1 MLMNNKQLLKIM
13 PESTQLPYYVDT
25 ASGRVITRE
34 ASNLPFVYWPN
45 GLPCVEANAYMLKLW
60 SKHLSRRTRGGT
72 IAEYAKNISPII
84 RFCFNN
90 KINFTELTD
99 NRFTQFI
106 NSLNIRTTAGDS
118 IRTTNSILTIGRRT
132 IAFLS
137 FIEEYHFIDN
147 LIGSQGCSIVIESKS
162 FSFYTKS
169 GQNKKLYWHH
179 SSFPQPSPIKS
190 KSPVSIDVVKK
201 LKLSALKTSDKHLRL
216 RRKVMLFAYEITGG
230 RRVEI
235 VHLKVKDIIEAL
247 NTNDSSP
254 LLSMFTAK
262 KGKIRKV
269 PVPRGFLQD
278 CMFYVDMSRKRIIRN
293 TIGLNNDHGYLLINH
308 RTGKP
313 LKAETLTGEMNR
325 LCQISNVDTSLGH
338 GHLFRHGFITRIMVD
353 LISRHNINNKDE
365 FRRALINSE
374 ALKLELQQY
383 TGHNNSTSLDTYID
397 LAFNEITNYKETMST
412 VMVIRSTEL
421 MFEKLMLETEEAT
434 FHNTIT
440 SDVIDKM
447 QTIIHQFRKSV
458 LMNDED

>member
-1 MLMNNKQLLKIM
+1 MMNNKKLLNILSD
-13 PESTQLPYYVDT
+13 STQLPYYVDT
-25 ASGRVITRE
+25 STGQVVSRE
-34 ASNLPFVYWPN
+34 ASHLPFVYWPN

-60 SKHLSRRTRGGT
+60 SKNLSRRTRGGT
-72 IAEYAKNISPII
+72 IAEYAKNISPLI
-84 RFCFNN
+84 RYCYNN
-90 KINFTELTD
+90 KIDFIELTD

-106 NSLNIRTTAGDS
+106 NSLSAKSITGDLA
-118 IRTTNSILTIGRRT
+118 RTTNSILAIGRRT
-132 IAFLS
+132 IDFLS
-137 FIEEYHFIDN
+137 FIEEYHYLDHF
-147 LIGSQGCSIVIESKS
+147 IGSQGCSIIIESRS

-169 GQNKKLYWHH
+169 GKNKKLYWHH

-190 KSPVSIDVVKK
+190 KNPISLGVVKK
-201 LKLSALKTSDKHLRL
+201 LKLSALKTPDKHLRL
-216 RRKVMLFAYEITGG
+216 RRKVMLFAYEITGA

-235 VHLKVKDIIEAL
+235 VNLKVSDIIEAL
-247 NTNDSSP
+247 DYNDISP

-278 CMFYVDMSRKRIIRN
+278 CMFYIDMSRKRIIRN
-293 TIGLNNDHGYLLINH
+293 TIGIKNDHGFLLINH

-325 LCQISNVDTSLGH
+325 LCQVAKIDTSLGH

-383 TGHNNSTSLDTYID
+383 TGHSNSSSLDTYIS
-397 LAFNEITNYKETMST
+397 LAFNEITSYKETMST

-421 MFEKLMLETEEAT
+421 MFEKLLLETDEAT
-434 FHNTIT
+434 FHKTIT

-447 QTIIHQFRKSV
+447 QTIIHQFRESI
-458 LMNDED
+458 LMSNDED